1 MKDVTNKYESDI
13 LCAVT
18 GSFDP
23 FTKGHRY
30 VVEKALERFDKVV
43 VVIAI
48 NPDKRRLFTLSESA
62 EIARA
67 SLSGFG
73 DRVKVDICH
82 GLITDYCNEHDIRTI
97 IRGYRNEHDLSYEKK
112 MGAYNFKNGGVSTY
126 LIEAN
131 NDIRNISATKAREAL
146 KEQHSSYDNIC
157 ETAKD
162 IVRRIMKNKIDK
174 DKIIQILST
183 EEFKD
188 NNGDLYF
195 LYDKAEAIADAL
207 VAHSIGDI
215 KIWEEKYAELEIS
228 DAGKEKRTTDQHNE
242 IRYLRDRAKQAEKE
256 RDEWKRR
263 ADVAERN
270 DKIKDRALDK
280 ATELAYEYR
289 TEADTLSCSSC
300 PMFHIFDSCKE
311 RGLYKDCSKRWKE
324 EILRQSE
331 REIEEER
338 K

>member
-1 MKDVTNKYESDI
+1 MKDIINKHESDI

-30 VVEKALERFDKVV
+30 VVEKALERFDRAI

-48 NPDKRRLFTLSESA
+48 NRDKKRLFTLNESA

-67 SLSGFG
+67 SLSDFG
-73 DRVKVDICH
+73 DRVKVDICR
-82 GLITDYCNEHDIRTI
+82 GLITDYCNDHNIKTI
-97 IRGYRNEHDLSYEKK
+97 VRGYRNEYDLSYEKK
-112 MGAYNFKNGGVSTY
+112 MGAYNFKNGGVLTY
-126 LIEAN
+126 LIET
-131 NDIRNISATKAREAL
+131 NDDMRNISATKAREAL

-162 IVRRIMKNKIDK
+162 VVEKIMKNKIDK

-207 VAHSIGDI
+207 VAHNIGDI
-215 KIWEEKYAELEIS
+215 KIWEEKYEKLSKS
-228 DAGKEKRTTDQHNE
+228 DINKEKCTTDQHNE
-242 IRYLRDRAKQAEKE
+242 IHYLRDRVKQAEQE
-256 RDEWKRR
+256 RDDWKHR
-263 ADVAERN
+263 AEVAERN
-270 DKIKDRALDK
+270 EKIKDRALK
-280 ATELAYEYR
+280 IAATRLKCYGGWGKGFCTVSDCEYR
-289 TEADTLSCSSC
+289 NCGNDEGCVLT
-300 PMFHIFDSCKE
+300 H
-311 RGLYKDCSKRWKE
+311 
-324 EILRQSE
+324 LRKAE
-331 REIEEER
+331 REIEEEGSGD

>member
-1 MKDVTNKYESDI
+1 MEDVTNKYESDI

-48 NPDKRRLFTLSESA
+48 NRDKKRLFTLNESA

-67 SLSGFG
+67 SLSDFG
-73 DRVKVDICH
+73 DKVKVDICH

-97 IRGYRNEHDLSYEKK
+97 VRGYRNEYDLSYEKK
-112 MGAYNFKNGGVSTY
+112 MGAYNFKNGGISTY

-162 IVRRIMKNKIDK
+162 IVRKIMKNKIDK

-183 EEFKD
+183 EDFKD
-188 NNGDLYF
+188 NNGDLHF
-195 LYDKAEAIADAL
+195 LYGKAEAIADAL
-207 VAHSIGDI
+207 VAHNIGDI
-215 KIWEEKYAELEIS
+215 KIWEEEYAKLEKSDTSKDKYIDEQHGEI
-228 DAGKEKRTTDQHNE
+228 H
-242 IRYLRDRAKQAEKE
+242 YWRDRTKQAEKE
-256 RDEWKRR
+256 RDEYKRR
-263 ADVAERN
+263 VEIAEHKLLDLARFCLKGN
-270 DKIKDRALDK
+270 YNFHGKSEAEIEKEARKLFNEWLKD
-280 ATELAYEYR
+280 
-289 TEADTLSCSSC
+289 
-300 PMFHIFDSCKE
+300 
-311 RGLYKDCSKRWKE
+311 SKREIGE
-324 EILRQSE
+324 E
-331 REIEEER
+331 
-338 K
+338 